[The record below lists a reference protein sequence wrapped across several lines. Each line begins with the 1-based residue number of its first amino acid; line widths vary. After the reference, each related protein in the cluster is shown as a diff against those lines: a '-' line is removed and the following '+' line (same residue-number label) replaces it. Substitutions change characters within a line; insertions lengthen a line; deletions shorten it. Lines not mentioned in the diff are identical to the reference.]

1 MCKQIKHDNK
11 TIGTRNFEK
20 VTLTLAYLAANGIV
34 ALIVLAVDDGG
45 SWLIPDEKM
54 DKNFDSHGNLHGA
67 ITEVLQPFCGCATP
81 PGGRLQ

>member
-11 TIGTRNFEK
+11 TIRTRNFEK
-20 VTLTLAYLAANGIV
+20 VTLTLAYLAANNSIV

-54 DKNFDSHGNLHGA
+54 DKNF
-67 ITEVLQPFCGCATP
+67 
-81 PGGRLQ
+81 